1 MDTWLALS
9 GFRLDYK
16 NTRYLMFRWPL
27 HVLLS
32 LTDTEAS
39 PWRLRHSR
47 RRANCISD
55 TLESEPSKVVLLVG
69 VRGFLPWGWGDRVS
83 G

>member
-1 MDTWLALS
+1 
-9 GFRLDYK
+9 
-16 NTRYLMFRWPL
+16 MFRWPL

-47 RRANCISD
+47 RRAKCISD

-69 VRGFLPWGWGDRVS
+69 VRGFLPWGGGVIGFQDNCRLPLS
-83 G
+83 NNCIC